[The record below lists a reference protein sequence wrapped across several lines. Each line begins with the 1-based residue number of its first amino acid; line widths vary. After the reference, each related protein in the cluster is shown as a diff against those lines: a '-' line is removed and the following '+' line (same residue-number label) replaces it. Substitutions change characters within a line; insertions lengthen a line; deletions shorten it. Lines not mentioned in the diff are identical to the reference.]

1 MKSFMNCTDQIK
13 KNDMGDTCS
22 TNEKEVHIGFC
33 WGNLRER
40 NDLEDLGMD
49 GRIILISNSIKCVW
63 DMEWIDL
70 AKDRDSWNAVVKAAM
85 YLSVPQIA
93 GKLLS
98 S

>member
-1 MKSFMNCTDQIK
+1 MKIFLNCTRQIK

-22 TNEKEVHIGFC
+22 MNEEEVHIGFC

-63 DMEWIDL
+63 DMDWIDL
-70 AKDRDSWNAVVKAAM
+70 ALDRDSWNAVVFKSFSLYIM
-85 YLSVPQIA
+85 KISH
-93 GKLLS
+93 S
-98 S
+98 